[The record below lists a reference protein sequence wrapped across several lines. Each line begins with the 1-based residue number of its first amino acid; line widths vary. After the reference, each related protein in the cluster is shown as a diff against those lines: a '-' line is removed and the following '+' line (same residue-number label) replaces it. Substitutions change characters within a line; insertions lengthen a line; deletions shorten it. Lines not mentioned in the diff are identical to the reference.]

1 VNPTG
6 NSEAGAASQSDAV
19 PRIGAGTVRS
29 DGVAKVTG
37 IALYSAEFQMPGMVH
52 AALATSTI
60 PNGRIAD
67 IDTTAAQRMPGV
79 LLVLT
84 HRNAPQ
90 LPEGGK
96 AGIKPPAGRVLS
108 VLQDDRIHY
117 SGQPIAVV
125 VANTLEQAQSAA
137 HALVVRY
144 AAEPPALDFAAQRS
158 RAYKPESLT
167 GGEADT
173 RRGDPDAASTHA
185 PFRIDATYTTP
196 IEHHNPME
204 PHATIAAWEGDRLTL
219 YDSTQYVDG
228 VRTTMAKLLG
238 IEPDNIR
245 VVCHYTGGGFGC
257 KGSMWSHV
265 ALAAMAARQVQ
276 RPVKLAL
283 ERTQMFPTVGFRPRT
298 EQHVQLA
305 ADDNGRLLAVQHD
318 VLTHTSTLE
327 DWTEP
332 CAVVTRM
339 LYACPNLATSHRLLA
354 LNTGTPTFM
363 RAPGEA
369 SGTFALESAMDEL
382 AYALKMDPIEL
393 RLRNY
398 AQADPQKELPF
409 SSKSLRQC
417 YALGAQRFG
426 WARRNPLPRSQRDGL
441 RLVGWGMATAT
452 YPTFRLPA
460 QAQVELRTDGSVRVA
475 TGSQDLGTGTYTI
488 LQQIAADVLQLPA
501 RKIVVEIGDT
511 RLPQAPVSGGSMTA
525 ASVGSAVQAA
535 ALDLRRK
542 IIERAL
548 ADAASPLHGAQA
560 DAVTLQNGQLVA
572 GERSDTLD
580 AIAGRSK
587 TVLVGSAKVAP
598 GAEAKQYSM
607 HAFGAVFA
615 EVKVDEELARLEVS
629 RIHGAYAVG
638 TLLNART
645 GHSQLLGGIVGGIGM
660 ALFEESLLDTQEGRF
675 INANLADYHVPV
687 NADIGAID
695 IAFVPE
701 EDRIVNPLGAK
712 GIGEIGITGVA
723 AAIGNAVFHAT
734 GKRIREL
741 PLTPDKL
748 V

>member
-1 VNPTG
+1 MNEDGGQV
-6 NSEAGAASQSDAV
+6 GAAV
-19 PRIGAGTVRS
+19 VRS

-37 IALYSAEFQMPGMVH
+37 QALYSAEFRVPGMVH

-60 PNGRIAD
+60 ANGRIRD
-67 IDTTAAQRMPGV
+67 IDVAAAQRMPGV
-79 LLVLT
+79 LFIMT
-84 HRNAPQ
+84 HGNAPQ
-90 LPEGGK
+90 LPERGR
-96 AGIKPPAGRVLS
+96 AGVKPPAGRVLS

-125 VANTLEQAQSAA
+125 VADTLEHAQAAA
-137 HALVVRY
+137 NALLVHY
-144 AAEPPALDFAAQRS
+144 AEETPALAFDALRN
-158 RAYKPESLT
+158 RAYKPDNIT

-173 RRGDPDAASTHA
+173 RRGDPDAALKRA
-185 PFRIDATYTTP
+185 PFRIDATYSTP

-204 PHATIAAWEGDRLTL
+204 PHATIAQWDDDRLTL
-219 YDSTQYVDG
+219 FDSTQYVDG
-228 VRTTMAKLLG
+228 VRNTMAKLLG
-238 IEPDNIR
+238 IAPETIR
-245 VVCHYTGGGFGC
+245 VVCRYTGGGFGC

-265 ALAAMAARQVQ
+265 ALAAMAAREVQ
-276 RPVKLAL
+276 RPVKLVL
-283 ERTQMFPTVGFRPRT
+283 ERTQMFAPVGFRPFT
-298 EQHVQLA
+298 EQRLQLG
-305 ADDNGRLLAVQHD
+305 ADDSGRLLAVRHD

-369 SGTFALESAMDEL
+369 SGTFGLESAMDEL
-382 AYALKMDPIEL
+382 AHVLKMDPIEL

-398 AQADPQKELPF
+398 AESDAQKNLPF

-417 YALGAQRFG
+417 YELGAQRFG
-426 WARRNPLPRSQRDGL
+426 WARRNPRPRSQRNGD

-452 YPTFRLPA
+452 YPTHRLPA
-460 QAQVELRTDGSVRVA
+460 QALVELKRDGRVRVA

-501 RKIVVEIGDT
+501 RRIDVEIGDT
-511 RLPQAPVSGGSMTA
+511 SLPQAPVSGGSMTA

-535 ALDLRRK
+535 ALDLRGK
-542 IIERAL
+542 LIESVR
-548 ADAASPLHGAQA
+548 ADAASPLHGAVSETIELR
-560 DAVTLQNGQLVA
+560 DGQLVA
-572 GERSDTLD
+572 GGHRDSLQAVAERAASPLIGT
-580 AIAGRSK
+580 
-587 TVLVGSAKVAP
+587 AKAAP

-615 EVKVDEELARLEVS
+615 EVEVDEPLGIVRVARVQ
-629 RIHGAYAVG
+629 GTYAVG
-638 TLLNART
+638 RLLNAMT

-660 ALFEESLLDTQEGRF
+660 ALFEESLLDTRAGRF
-675 INANLADYHVPV
+675 VNANLADYHVPV

-701 EDRIVNPLGAK
+701 EDHIVNPIGAK
-712 GIGEIGITGVA
+712 GIGEIGITGIA

>member
-1 VNPTG
+1 VNQTDVIKTAAPQV
-6 NSEAGAASQSDAV
+6 GAAVA
-19 PRIGAGTVRS
+19 RS

-37 IALYSAEFQMPGMVH
+37 QALYSAEFQLPGLVH

-60 PNGRIAD
+60 ASGRIAD
-67 IDTTAAQRMPGV
+67 IDESAARRMPGV

-84 HRNAPQ
+84 HRNAPP
-90 LPEGGK
+90 LPEHGR
-96 AGIKPPAGRVLS
+96 AGVQPPAGRVLS
-108 VLQDDRIHY
+108 VLQDDRIYY

-125 VANTLEQAQSAA
+125 VANTAEQARAA
-137 HALVVRY
+137 ARTLGVRY
-144 AAEPPALDFAAQRS
+144 APEAPLLDFGAQRE
-158 RAYKPESLT
+158 RGYKPDSLT

-173 RRGDPDAASTHA
+173 RRGDPDAASTRA
-185 PFRIDATYTTP
+185 PFRIDATYSTP

-228 VRTTMAKLLG
+228 VRNTMAKLLG
-238 IEPDNIR
+238 IEPENIR

-265 ALAAMAARQVQ
+265 PLAAIAARQVQ

-283 ERTQMFPTVGFRPRT
+283 ERTQMFGPVGFRPFT

-305 ADDNGRLLAVQHD
+305 ADDTGRLLAVRHD
-318 VLTHTSTLE
+318 VVTHTSTFE

-339 LYACPNLATSHRLLA
+339 LYACPNLATSHRLLQ

-382 AYALKMDPIEL
+382 AHALKVDPIEL

-398 AQADPQKELPF
+398 AETDPQKELPF

-426 WARRNPLPRSQRDGL
+426 WARRNPQPRSQRDG
-441 RLVGWGMATAT
+441 RSLVGWGMATAT

-460 QAQVELRTDGSVRVA
+460 QARVELRPDGSVRVLSG
-475 TGSQDLGTGTYTI
+475 TQDLGTGTYTI
-488 LQQIAADVLQLPA
+488 LRQIAADALQLPL
-501 RKIVVEIGDT
+501 RYIQVEIGDT
-511 RLPQAPVSGGSMTA
+511 LLPQAPVSGGSMTA

-535 ALDLRRK
+535 ALDLRQR
-542 IIERAL
+542 IVEHARA
-548 ADAASPLHGAQA
+548 DNASPLRGVQA
-560 DAVTLQNGQLVA
+560 DAIAWRDGQLVA
-572 GERSDTLD
+572 GERRESLA
-580 AIAGRSK
+580 AIAQR
-587 TVLVGSAKVAP
+587 TQAPLTGSAKAAP

-607 HAFGAVFA
+607 HAFGAIFA
-615 EVKVDEELARLEVS
+615 EVKVDEELAALQVS
-629 RIHGAYAVG
+629 RITGAYAVG

-660 ALFEESLLDTQEGRF
+660 ALFEESLLDTREGRF
-675 INANLADYHVPV
+675 VNANLADYHVPV
-687 NADIGAID
+687 NADIHAID

-723 AAIGNAVFHAT
+723 AAIGNALFHAT
-734 GKRIREL
+734 GKRIRDL

>member
-1 VNPTG
+1 MNPSDTIKP
-6 NSEAGAASQSDAV
+6 AAPQIGAAVS
-19 PRIGAGTVRS
+19 RS
-29 DGVAKVTG
+29 DGAAKVTG
-37 IALYSAEFQMPGMVH
+37 EALYSAEFRLPGLVH

-60 PNGRIAD
+60 ASGRIAD
-67 IDTTAAQRMPGV
+67 IDEAAAKRMPGV
-79 LLVLT
+79 LLILT
-84 HRNAPQ
+84 HRNAPP
-90 LPEGGK
+90 LPEHGK
-96 AGIKPPAGRVLS
+96 AGVKPPAGRVLS

-125 VANTLEQAQSAA
+125 VANTAEQARAA
-137 HALVVRY
+137 SQALVVRY
-144 AAEPPALDFAAQRS
+144 APESALLDFAAQRDHG
-158 RAYKPESLT
+158 YKPDSLT

-173 RRGDPDAASTHA
+173 RRGDPDAAAAHA
-185 PFRIDATYTTP
+185 PFRVDATYSTP

-204 PHATIAAWEGDRLTL
+204 PHATIAAWEGDQLTL

-228 VRTTMAKLLG
+228 VRNTMAKLLG
-238 IEPDNIR
+238 IEPEKIR

-265 ALAAMAARQVQ
+265 PLAALAARQVR

-283 ERTQMFPTVGFRPRT
+283 ERTQMFGPVGFRPLT

-305 ADDNGRLLAVQHD
+305 ADDTGRLLAVRHD
-318 VLTHTSTLE
+318 VLTHTSTFE

-339 LYACPNLATSHRLLA
+339 LYACPNLATSHRLLK

-382 AYALKMDPIEL
+382 AHALKMDPIEL

-398 AQADPQKELPF
+398 AETDPQKELPF

-417 YALGAQRFG
+417 YALGAQKFG
-426 WARRNPLPRSQRDGL
+426 WARRNPQPRSQRDG
-441 RLVGWGMATAT
+441 RSLVGWGMATAT

-460 QAQVELRTDGSVRVA
+460 QAQVELRPDGSVRVA
-475 TGSQDLGTGTYTI
+475 SGTQDLGTGTYTI
-488 LQQIAADVLQLPA
+488 LRQIVADALQLPLQ
-501 RKIVVEIGDT
+501 RIHVEIGDT
-511 RLPQAPVSGGSMTA
+511 LLPQAPVSGGSMTA

-535 ALDLRRK
+535 ALDLRQR
-542 IIERAL
+542 IVESTRA
-548 ADAASPLHGAQA
+548 DTASPLHGAQA
-560 DAVTLQNGQLVA
+560 DAIAWRDGQLVA
-572 GERSDTLD
+572 GDRHDSLA
-580 AIAGRSK
+580 AIAQRSK
-587 TVLVGSAKVAP
+587 TPLTGNAKAAP
-598 GAEAKQYSM
+598 GAESKQYSM

-615 EVKVDEELARLEVS
+615 EVKVDEELALLQVS
-629 RIHGAYAVG
+629 RITGAYAVG

-660 ALFEESLLDTQEGRF
+660 ALFEESLLDTREGRF
-675 INANLADYHVPV
+675 VNANLADYHVPV
-687 NADIGAID
+687 NADINAID

-701 EDRIVNPLGAK
+701 EDRIINPLGAK